1 MKDENSDRIKL
12 EKLFRL
18 QKSSILQKEQNWK
31 HQTVIMV
38 IWSLTLVTR
47 VEPRFNE
54 IPKHWGNWFVILS
67 VRYIEI
73 LDLTNLQ
80 FIGSLWLAGHS
91 KCTQWN
97 TWGGFQRFHSLNDRN
112 FQHLKIFF
120 PLVTKV
126 FVYICPLVFFSVYRC
141 QTLYSTSILEL
152 NRDMY
157 RRVWFLG
164 LDWIFTS
171 TAILDHTNHLVATIT
186 IKKRTLF

>member
-1 MKDENSDRIKL
+1 MFGWVAVLINHRMMAISCHMIELIVESDAAL
-12 EKLFRL
+12 CSE
-18 QKSSILQKEQNWK
+18 
-31 HQTVIMV
+31 
-38 IWSLTLVTR
+38 
-47 VEPRFNE
+47 
-54 IPKHWGNWFVILS
+54 LS
-67 VRYIEI
+67 VIS
-73 LDLTNLQ
+73 LLQ

-126 FVYICPLVFFSVYRC
+126 FVYICPLFFFSVYRC

-152 NRDMY
+152 NRDMC

-171 TAILDHTNHLVATIT
+171 TAILDHTNHLVAAIT
-186 IKKRTLF
+186 IKKELFSKH

>member
-1 MKDENSDRIKL
+1 MFGWVAVLINHRMMAISGHMIELIVESDAAL
-12 EKLFRL
+12 CSE
-18 QKSSILQKEQNWK
+18 
-31 HQTVIMV
+31 
-38 IWSLTLVTR
+38 
-47 VEPRFNE
+47 
-54 IPKHWGNWFVILS
+54 LS
-67 VRYIEI
+67 VIS
-73 LDLTNLQ
+73 LLQ

-97 TWGGFQRFHSLNDRN
+97 TWGGFQRFQSLHDGN

-126 FVYICPLVFFSVYRC
+126 FVYICPLFFFSVYRC

-152 NRDMY
+152 NRDMC

-171 TAILDHTNHLVATIT
+171 TAILDHTNHLVAAIT
-186 IKKRTLF
+186 IKKELFSKN